1 MRKII
6 LTGDRPTGRLHLGHF
21 VGSLLQR
28 FHLLFEEDTEHMYI
42 LIADMQALT
51 DNIDNPQK
59 VKNNVIEVAL
69 DYISVGLDVLS
80 NNKLSFVLQ
89 SQVPALCE
97 LTQLLTNYVNVK
109 DLTKN
114 PTIKSEVQQRNFEEN
129 TPLGFFMYPVS
140 QAADI
145 LGFNT
150 DIVPAGEDQEPMIE
164 LTRKIVRK
172 INKEEIIFK
181 EPKILL
187 PPNAIA
193 GRLPGID
200 GNNKMSKSLNN
211 CIYLSDN
218 PKELWEKIRK
228 MYTDPTHINIKDPGH
243 IEGNVVFTYLNAIQ
257 GFIEFDFSK
266 IFGPSKSIDSLYK
279 LEEAY
284 KKGGIGDMSCK
295 ALLFNSLNNFLLD
308 IREKREKAVRD
319 KQKIMNKIFSD
330 SREANKIVN
339 NNILLLKDKLKI
351 RYGE

>member
-1 MRKII
+1 MGKIV

-28 FHLLFEEDTEHMYI
+28 IHLLFEEDTEHMYV

-51 DNIDNPQK
+51 DNIDTPQK
-59 VKNNVIEVAL
+59 VKDNVIEVAL

-97 LTQLLTNYVNVK
+97 LTQLLTNYVSVN
-109 DLTKN
+109 DLTRN
-114 PTIKSEVQQRNFEEN
+114 PTIKSEIQQRKFEES

-150 DIVPAGEDQEPMIE
+150 DIVPAGEDQRPMIE
-164 LTRKIVRK
+164 LTRRIVRK
-172 INKEEIIFK
+172 INKDKVIFK
-181 EPKILL
+181 EPEILL
-187 PPNAIA
+187 PQNKIA

-200 GNNKMSKSLNN
+200 GHEKMSKSLGN
-211 CIYLSDN
+211 CIYLSDTQ
-218 PKELWEKIRK
+218 KELWEKIKK
-228 MYTDPTHINIKDPGH
+228 MYTDPNHLKISDPGNV
-243 IEGNVVFTYLNAIQ
+243 EGNVVFMYLNAIQ
-257 GFIEFDFSK
+257 HFVELDFSK
-266 IFGPSKSIDSLYK
+266 IFTPLKNVASIQT

-295 ALLFNSLNNFLLD
+295 ALLFNSLNNFLLE
-308 IREKREKAVRD
+308 IRERREKCAKN
-319 KQKIMNKIFSD
+319 KQKIIEKIISD
-330 SREANKIVN
+330 SQKANKIVN

-351 RYGE
+351 RYGK

>member
-1 MRKII
+1 MGNIV

-28 FHLLFEEDTEHMYI
+28 INLLFEKDTEHMYV

-59 VKNNVIEVAL
+59 VKDNVIEVAL

-97 LTQLLTNYVNVK
+97 LTQLLTNYVSIN
-109 DLTKN
+109 DLTRN
-114 PTIKSEVQQRNFEEN
+114 PTIKSEIQQRKFEES

-150 DIVPAGEDQEPMIE
+150 DIVPAGEDQKPMIE
-164 LTRKIVRK
+164 LTRRIVRK
-172 INKEEIIFK
+172 INKDEVIFK
-181 EPKILL
+181 EPEILL
-187 PPNAIA
+187 PQNKIA

-200 GNNKMSKSLNN
+200 GHEKMSKSLGN

-218 PKELWEKIRK
+218 PKELWEKIKK
-228 MYTDPTHINIKDPGH
+228 MYTDPNHLKISDPGNV
-243 IEGNVVFTYLNAIQ
+243 EGNVVFTYLNAIQ
-257 GFIEFDFSK
+257 DFVKFDFTK
-266 IFGPSKSIDSLYK
+266 IFPALKDIDSLYK

-295 ALLFNSLNNFLLD
+295 ALLFNGLNNFLLNV
-308 IREKREKAVRD
+308 REKREKAVED
-319 KQKIMNKIFSD
+319 KQKIIDKIISD
-330 SREANKIVN
+330 SKTANEIVSKN
-339 NNILLLKDKLKI
+339 VNLLKDKLKLTYI
-351 RYGE
+351 